1 MTACPIRYQRQVS
14 DRKGK
19 IFYTSITSLSHIS
32 KVTGNEAAYGRRWC
46 SPYWNY
52 TCTITFRLILN
63 QVWIMGQGKS
73 LSRRKGGNN

>member
-32 KVTGNEAAYGRRWC
+32 KNPSIELHDQLDG
-46 SPYWNY
+46 
-52 TCTITFRLILN
+52 
-63 QVWIMGQGKS
+63 IMKS
-73 LSRRKGGNN
+73 KI